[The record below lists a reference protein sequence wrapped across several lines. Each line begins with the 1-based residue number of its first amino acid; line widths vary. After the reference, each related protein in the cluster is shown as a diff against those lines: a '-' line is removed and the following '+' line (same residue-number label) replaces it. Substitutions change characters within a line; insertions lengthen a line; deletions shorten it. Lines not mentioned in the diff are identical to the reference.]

1 MRTTAIAAAAL
12 LTAVTAR
19 DWVALAA
26 ARAAADEPRAC
37 GPNCMDLRTPYLES
51 SGWGAARYCAAPPCF
66 VVRRLS
72 KTGGS
77 FLSGVV
83 ERVVARR
90 RRAVIKDDVPVP
102 CAYRSN
108 ASLAASF
115 FVGVVRNPC
124 EFYASLAQDVPE
136 QAFAEPYGAAE
147 PWFRGPVVTKAELR
161 ATRPQR
167 NGSGPAPAALRA
179 WLDATLRGDLGYFS
193 YHFWVSYVRNE
204 CVDTDMTASDGRA
217 PCPRDAC
224 APEDFA
230 RDAAAVDAAALADCW
245 LRTETLLLEQVAEPF
260 GDHAGSPGLSFLQP
274 GAKLHATAAVVREI
288 AARCRRGGGS
298 EGAAPYFRSDP
309 AAGLLSAAQR
319 AALRSKLDRGAAV
332 DGALD
337 FNELLTRREASSRL
351 GAKFCA
357 SLEAL
362 FAAHGGRV
370 DAVALRRSAA
380 VGQCIRFHAD
390 ENLMTLQV
398 CLNDDFDGGDL
409 VYLADDCALVKPRRP
424 AGSYTVHN
432 DRVVHGV
439 STLVRGVRYAL
450 LLLMR
455 QP

>member
-204 CVDTDMTASDGRA
+204 CVDTDMTASDRRA

-224 APEDFA
+224 APEDFGPA
-230 RDAAAVDAAALADCW
+230 SGCCRGRAFRRSSGPRPRSVAASPAWRRAPRPRGPRSHRRLA
-245 LRTETLLLEQVAEPF
+245 
-260 GDHAGSPGLSFLQP
+260 
-274 GAKLHATAAVVREI
+274 
-288 AARCRRGGGS
+288 
-298 EGAAPYFRSDP
+298 
-309 AAGLLSAAQR
+309 
-319 AALRSKLDRGAAV
+319 
-332 DGALD
+332 
-337 FNELLTRREASSRL
+337 SRL
-351 GAKFCA
+351 PSRTSSHSESQA
-357 SLEAL
+357 STC
-362 FAAHGGRV
+362 GR
-370 DAVALRRSAA
+370 R
-380 VGQCIRFHAD
+380 
-390 ENLMTLQV
+390 
-398 CLNDDFDGGDL
+398 
-409 VYLADDCALVKPRRP
+409 
-424 AGSYTVHN
+424 
-432 DRVVHGV
+432 
-439 STLVRGVRYAL
+439 
-450 LLLMR
+450 
-455 QP
+455 